1 MTERIQPGKWR
12 YWLAGAL
19 MVLGVL
25 AFAVFFLSLSSA
37 TEDMVQVI
45 VPGEITLDVE
55 EPGDFVI
62 FYEPRSVVDGRTFAT
77 GELPGMT
84 IQIVSDATGEP
95 VEITEPST
103 NVSYSV
109 GGRSGESIAVFS
121 VDEPGDYTM
130 RGIYPEGRTGD
141 EVVLAVGS
149 GSTGAVGA
157 ALLIAGFGMVLL
169 IAGIIL
175 AVRTYVRRRRAR
187 RQTDGAVP
195 GPAPTPNYT

>member
-1 MTERIQPGKWR
+1 MAERIQPGRWR
-12 YWLAGAL
+12 YWMAGAL
-19 MVLGVL
+19 MVLGAL

-37 TEDMVQVI
+37 TDDMVQVI
-45 VPGEITLDVE
+45 VPGEVTLEVE

-62 FYEPRSVVDGRTFAT
+62 FYESRSVVDGRTFAT
-77 GELPGMT
+77 GELPGLT

-109 GGRSGESIAVFS
+109 GGRSGESVAAFS

-130 RGIYPEGRTGD
+130 RGVYPEGQSGD

-187 RQTDGAVP
+187 RQAEDAVP
-195 GPAPTPNYT
+195 GPAPAPTYT